1 MNLKNNYKNFRAI
14 SPVIAIILLIG
25 LTVIAGAVLFGVV
38 IPLLSSQTPISLTT
52 SNDAVFTTTQKT
64 NVDPYMDS
72 MSFQVS
78 NDINDPVHI
87 DLSHSYLYNASNG
100 LILYN
105 WIPNAN
111 NTQPVLS
118 GQQGMTLSYQT
129 DPNIPGY
136 QLYYNQSVYVE
147 FNVTRYDQQK
157 SELIKSNIYTVTTAN
172 TQPIFDVTSVNSFT
186 ESGTTVF
193 FEALPNQTVSANL
206 SVSVWNMGSPSK
218 AYTKSISLTL
228 ENDVFF
234 KLNSNYQTQM
244 ITIPASTNIGT
255 GGVCTA
261 GLPCINVNFPI
272 SRVNLTGLGYPNGIN
287 VTYGAQ
293 LYLSGTGY
301 YPYTLNITTPQIIS
315 MILPNSLVTKGTGN
329 GRIANSN
336 LIYNGPYNAENSLD
350 LTITIWNGDKNPINT
365 NIYLQGL
372 NTTAFR
378 LDSPNMTS
386 IYVPT
391 GTMPSSL
398 NSCDPTTQ
406 PCTSVTWT
414 ITRLPLYST
423 GNQPTGVAA
432 GAYNI
437 NIALIG
443 SGVSLPVILY
453 ANGPGQQNSPYIY
466 VNSISWSQNT
476 KQNILSSSVEIYDAN
491 FNVIKGAIVTVNWK
505 TPDGTTSSLSSTTNN
520 KGIAT
525 FSKAL
530 TTGVHTLTVTN
541 VSNTGN
547 VYETS
552 LNKITQSSFT
562 ANDNYVYIENFGWS
576 YKSAAGQNPASLTG
590 TFTIYDQG
598 GNKISGVV
606 VSVIWQYNSV
616 NQSQIVY
623 SQPTNPQGQTVVT
636 YTSPVTGSYKIY
648 VNNVTLANY
657 YYKPS
662 SDLVTF
668 PQSYN
673 APLLQLESINNLSTI
688 IGSNNGITNSLSTNN
703 IFNSEKQSNIQIDL
717 EFNLVNTFFIFNY
730 IF

>member
-1 MNLKNNYKNFRAI
+1 
-14 SPVIAIILLIG
+14 
-25 LTVIAGAVLFGVV
+25 
-38 IPLLSSQTPISLTT
+38 
-52 SNDAVFTTTQKT
+52 
-64 NVDPYMDS
+64 
-72 MSFQVS
+72 
-78 NDINDPVHI
+78 
-87 DLSHSYLYNASNG
+87 
-100 LILYN
+100 
-105 WIPNAN
+105 
-111 NTQPVLS
+111 
-118 GQQGMTLSYQT
+118 
-129 DPNIPGY
+129 
-136 QLYYNQSVYVE
+136 
-147 FNVTRYDQQK
+147 
-157 SELIKSNIYTVTTAN
+157 
-172 TQPIFDVTSVNSFT
+172 
-186 ESGTTVF
+186 
-193 FEALPNQTVSANL
+193 
-206 SVSVWNMGSPSK
+206 
-218 AYTKSISLTL
+218 
-228 ENDVFF
+228 
-234 KLNSNYQTQM
+234 
-244 ITIPASTNIGT
+244 
-255 GGVCTA
+255 
-261 GLPCINVNFPI
+261 
-272 SRVNLTGLGYPNGIN
+272 
-287 VTYGAQ
+287 
-293 LYLSGTGY
+293 
-301 YPYTLNITTPQIIS
+301 
-315 MILPNSLVTKGTGN
+315 
-329 GRIANSN
+329 
-336 LIYNGPYNAENSLD
+336 
-350 LTITIWNGDKNPINT
+350 
-365 NIYLQGL
+365 
-372 NTTAFR
+372 
-378 LDSPNMTS
+378 MTS

-406 PCTSVTWT
+406 PCSTVTWT

-443 SGVSLPVILY
+443 SGVSLPVVLY
-453 ANGPGQQNSPYIY
+453 VNGPGQQNSPYIY
-466 VNSISWSQNT
+466 VNSISWSQNI

-717 EFNLVNTFFIFNY
+717 EFNLVNTFFIFYY